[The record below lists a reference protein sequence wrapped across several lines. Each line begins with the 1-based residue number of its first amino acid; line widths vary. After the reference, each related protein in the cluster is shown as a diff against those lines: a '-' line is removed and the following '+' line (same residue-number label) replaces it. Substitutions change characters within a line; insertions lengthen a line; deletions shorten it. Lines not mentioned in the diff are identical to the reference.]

1 MKEMK
6 GFVALR
12 DSGLGEAVA
21 SFNSLASQR
30 GVCRAGF
37 SLMTYDKDRRGPYRV
52 FAGRLSSCAKCEEP
66 VRCRDPRAKNER
78 NWSYGS
84 GR

>member
-1 MKEMK
+1 MTERI
-6 GFVALR
+6 GSVALR

-30 GVCRAGF
+30 GVCMA
-37 SLMTYDKDRRGPYRV
+37 SLSLVKDRWEPRLV
-52 FAGRLSSCAKCEEP
+52 SAGRLSSCTKCEGP
-66 VRCRDPRAKNER
+66 VRCRDTRAKNER
-78 NWSYGS
+78 DWSYGS